1 MNRHQTQTGCE
12 PGTGL
17 DEAAMRRAVRERDT
31 AADGRFYYAVVTTG
45 VYCRPSCAAR
55 PARPE
60 NLRFYPST
68 AAAAAA
74 GYRPCRRCRPD
85 QAAPELAAMADLA
98 RYIEAHSDQRLTL
111 EALAARSGMSRSRLQ
126 RCFKAVFGLSPHAYQ
141 NDLRLG
147 RFKSALRDG
156 DTVTEAL
163 HGAGFSSPS
172 RLYGNPARNI
182 GMNPSAYRSGGAGET
197 IDFAVRQT
205 ELGALLMAATDRGV
219 CFAQFGADEAELRS
233 RLAGEFPHAEL
244 RLSAATESPALD
256 AWLDALTIHLRGVA
270 PCPELPLDLRGTAFQ
285 MAVWRFLLSVP
296 EGNVVSYGEVAAGI
310 ERPTAVRAAAAA
322 CAANRIAV
330 LVPCHRVLRGNGD
343 LGGYR
348 WGVERKRALL
358 DLERR
363 RVPPA
368 APGRSR

>member
-1 MNRHQTQTGCE
+1 MNRHQTQ
-12 PGTGL
+12 PGLTPGNGI
-17 DEAAMRRAVRERDT
+17 DEAAMRRAVRERDS

-60 NLRFYPST
+60 NLRFYPTT

-85 QAAPELAAMADLA
+85 QAAPELAAMTDLA
-98 RYIEAHSDQRLTL
+98 RYIEAHSDERLTL
-111 EALAARSGMSRSRLQ
+111 DALATRAGLSRSRLQ

-141 NDLRLG
+141 TGLRLG
-147 RFKSALRDG
+147 HFKTALRAG

-172 RLYGNPARNI
+172 RLYGNPAHNI
-182 GMNPSAYRSGGAGET
+182 GMSPSAYRSGGAGET
-197 IDFAVRQT
+197 IHFAARRT
-205 ELGALLMAATDRGV
+205 DLGWLLMAATDRGV
-219 CFAQFGADEAELRS
+219 CFAQFGPNESHLRQQ
-233 RLAGEFPHAEL
+233 LAREFPHAEL
-244 RLSAATESPALD
+244 RPSAAAGSPSLD
-256 AWLDALTIHLRGVA
+256 AWVDALADHLQGAA
-270 PCPELPLDLRGTAFQ
+270 PRPELPLDLRGTAFQ

-296 EGNVVSYGEVAAGI
+296 EGSVVSYGEVAAGI
-310 ERPTAVRAAAAA
+310 DRPTAVRAAASA

-330 LVPCHRVLRGNGD
+330 LIPCHRVLRGDGA

-348 WGVERKRALL
+348 WGPERKRALL
-358 DLERR
+358 DRERGQ
-363 RVPPA
+363 A
-368 APGRSR
+368 APEAGR